1 MNLPLLMLGGLAL
14 EVATGLSDRLGRT
27 PLHPVR
33 AFGALAGRV
42 ERSTNRAASSRLT
55 RILLGDAC
63 TAALVFL
70 AAAAGFVVQGALP
83 CGWRGTAAGAIL
95 AASLL
100 AARSL
105 HGHVA
110 AVASAYR
117 NDGLSAARHRVGR
130 IVGRHTDHMDEA
142 AAARA
147 AIESLAE
154 NASDGVLAPL
164 FWGALFGLPG
174 LAAYKAVNTLDS
186 MIGHRSARYEAYG
199 KVAARLDDAAN
210 WIPARLT
217 ALLIAAAAGQMPPV
231 GRLRREAAA
240 HRSPNAGWPEAA
252 MAHALGIVLSGPR
265 HYPEG
270 PSDDPWLNAA
280 GQPASMADIDR
291 ALGIY
296 RRAVGLAAAGLL
308 VAGLAVR

>member
-14 EVATGLSDRLGRT
+14 EAATGLSDRLGRT

-33 AFGALAGRV
+33 AFGALAAHV
-42 ERSTNRAASSRLT
+42 ERSTNNAALPRLA
-55 RILLGDAC
+55 RILLGGAC
-63 TAALVFL
+63 TTALVFL
-70 AAAAGFVVQGALP
+70 AAAAGFIVQGALP
-83 CGWRGTAAGAIL
+83 CGWLGTAAGAIL

-105 HGHVA
+105 HRHVA

-117 NDGLSAARHRVGR
+117 DGGLPAARHRVGR
-130 IVGRHTDHMDEA
+130 IVGRRTDGMDEGA
-142 AAARA
+142 AVRA

-154 NASDGVLAPL
+154 NASDGVVAPL

-186 MIGHRSARYEAYG
+186 MIGHRSARHEAYG

-217 ALLIAAAAGQMPPV
+217 ALLIAAAAGSSRNL
-231 GRLRREAAA
+231 GRLRQEAAA

-252 MAHALGIVLSGPR
+252 MAHALGIALSGPR

-270 PSDDPWLNAA
+270 PSNDAWLNAA
-280 GQPASMADIDR
+280 GQPASMADIGR

-296 RRAVGLAAAGLL
+296 RRAVCLAAAALL
-308 VAGLAVR
+308 MAALAVR